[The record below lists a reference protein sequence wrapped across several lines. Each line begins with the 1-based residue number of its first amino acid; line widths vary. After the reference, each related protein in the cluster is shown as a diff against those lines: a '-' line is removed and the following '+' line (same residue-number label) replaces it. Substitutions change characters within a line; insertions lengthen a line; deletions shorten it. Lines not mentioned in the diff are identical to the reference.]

1 VSKKQWGVV
10 IVILLIT
17 AITLGAMAN
26 SVLRSLDQLQTVSA
40 APTATPTARPMATA
54 VPTSPSLSTSVT
66 ASTSQP
72 TRRPATTLIP
82 THTPTP
88 TLTPTPRPL
97 WLIPTLTPAT
107 NFAPTAPSGQRYA
120 TLDDFWDGKAEWAI
134 QAYDVGLPVG
144 ESDTVYVRGEFW
156 AYLNASHQ
164 SAGIRD
170 QCGDPVPF
178 PGCVTL
184 WKSRDGGYRFYL
196 DRPVCL
202 FPCKTC
208 PCGPGDHVDQQ
219 QYPRVAFSQGRF
231 YMVYEWGAG
240 AFVRTSYNGVDWSG
254 ESQVTGTGIWH
265 DTEKPCGSEAE
276 TIGVHPHVDPGFTFD
291 CLAGAP
297 PGITIED
304 KLLYVF
310 VGLGRAPSHMG
321 CFVGNM
327 YAPVEEMRPCTHN
340 PLFAGA
346 REYGPLDALGAEAD
360 AYFDFRTI
368 SSADVVKMGEHYY
381 MTYEGT
387 RGPSRD
393 GDRDD
398 QFGLGFA
405 RSFSATLDAPW
416 QTYPGNPVLVGVGDH
431 WGIGHADMLIVN
443 DGVYLY
449 TSTSPTTRGRYV
461 LVYK

>member
-1 VSKKQWGVV
+1 MTS
-10 IVILLIT
+10 
-17 AITLGAMAN
+17 
-26 SVLRSLDQLQTVSA
+26 SVLYSLDQLRSASA
-40 APTATPTARPMATA
+40 ALTSTPTAWPTITG
-54 VPTSPSLSTSVT
+54 VSTSPPLSTSAP
-66 ASTSQP
+66 ASTSLL
-72 TRRPATTLIP
+72 TRDPITIPDP
-82 THTPTP
+82 THSPTP
-88 TLTPTPRPL
+88 TQTPTPRPF
-97 WLIPTLTPAT
+97 WQVPTLTPAT

-134 QAYDVGLPVG
+134 QAYDVDLPVG
-144 ESDTVYVRGEFW
+144 ESDTIYVRGEFW

-208 PCGPGDHVDQQ
+208 PCDYGDHVDQQ
-219 QYPRVAFSQGRF
+219 QYPRVTFSQGRF
-231 YMVYEWGAG
+231 YMAYEWGAG
-240 AFVRTSYNGVDWSG
+240 TFVRTSYNGVDWSG
-254 ESQVTGTGIWH
+254 ESQVAGTGIWY
-265 DTEKPCGSEAE
+265 ESNKPCGSEAE
-276 TIGVHPHVDPGFTFD
+276 TIGVHPHVDPSVTFD

-297 PGITIED
+297 PGIYIED
-304 KLLYVF
+304 KQLYVF

-321 CFVGNM
+321 CFVGDM
-327 YAPVEEMRPCTHN
+327 VAPVEEMRPCAHN

-360 AYFDFRTI
+360 AFFDFRTI
-368 SSADVVKMGEHYY
+368 SSADVVKMGDHYY
-381 MTYEGT
+381 MAYEGT

-393 GDRDD
+393 GYRDD
-398 QFGLGFA
+398 QFALGFA
-405 RSFSATLDAPW
+405 RSISPTIDGPW
-416 QTYPGNPVLVGVGDH
+416 QTYPGNPAIVGLGDH

-443 DGVYLY
+443 NGVYLY

>member
-1 VSKKQWGVV
+1 VSRKQWGVV
-10 IVILLIT
+10 IIILLIT
-17 AITLGAMAN
+17 AFTLSAMAR
-26 SVLRSLDQLQTVSA
+26 SVIRSLNQLEA
-40 APTATPTARPMATA
+40 AP
-54 VPTSPSLSTSVT
+54 V
-66 ASTSQP
+66 ASTSASTAQP
-72 TRRPATTLIP
+72 TTTTVPISPPLFTSAATFNSPLAHNPTKPPRPTY
-82 THTPTP
+82 TPTP
-88 TLTPTPRPL
+88 TRTPTPRPFWSL
-97 WLIPTLTPAT
+97 PTLTPAA

-120 TLDDFWDGKAEWAI
+120 TLDDFWKGKAKWAI

-219 QYPRVAFSQGRF
+219 QYPRITFSQGRF
-231 YMVYEWGAG
+231 VMVYEWGAG

-254 ESQVTGTGIWH
+254 ESQVTGTGIWRES
-265 DTEKPCGSEAE
+265 EKPCGSEAE
-276 TIGVHPHVDPGFTFD
+276 TIGLHPHVSPGLAFD

-297 PGITIED
+297 PGIYIED
-304 KLLYVF
+304 KQLYVF

-321 CFVGNM
+321 CFVGDM
-327 YAPVEEMRPCTHN
+327 FAPVEEMRPCTHN

-346 REYGPLDALGAEAD
+346 REYGPLDALGAEAND
-360 AYFDFRTI
+360 YFDFRTI

-393 GDRDD
+393 GYRDD

-405 RSFSATLDAPW
+405 RSISSTIDGPW

-443 DGVYLY
+443 NGVYLY

>member
-1 VSKKQWGVV
+1 MSRKQWGVV
-10 IVILLIT
+10 IIILLIT
-17 AITLGAMAN
+17 AIALGAMAN
-26 SVLRSLDQLQTVSA
+26 SVIRSLDQLQTASA
-40 APTATPTARPMATA
+40 APTSSPTARATITA
-54 VPTSPSLSTSVT
+54 VPTSLPLSTS
-66 ASTSQP
+66 ASTSASSP
-72 TRRPATTLIP
+72 TRRPTTTLRP

-88 TLTPTPRPL
+88 TLTPTPRPFWSL
-97 WLIPTLTPAT
+97 PTLTPAT
-107 NFAPTAPSGQRYA
+107 IFVPTAPSGQRYA

-144 ESDTVYVRGEFW
+144 ESDTIYVQGEFW
-156 AYLNASHQ
+156 SYLNASHQ
-164 SAGIRD
+164 SARIVD

-219 QYPRVAFSQGRF
+219 QYPRVTFSQGRF
-231 YMVYEWGAG
+231 TMVYEWGAG

-276 TIGVHPHVDPGFTFD
+276 TIGVHPHVDPGLTFD

-297 PGITIED
+297 PGIYIED

-321 CFVGNM
+321 CFVGDM
-327 YAPVEEMRPCTHN
+327 VAPVEEMRPCTHN
-340 PLFAGA
+340 PLFEGA
-346 REYGPLDALGAEAD
+346 REYGPLDALGAEAN

-387 RGPSRD
+387 RGPSRN
-393 GDRDD
+393 GYRDD
-398 QFGLGFA
+398 QFALGFA
-405 RSFSATLDAPW
+405 RSISSTLDAPW
-416 QTYPGNPVLVGVGDH
+416 QTYPGNPALVGVGDH

-443 DGVYLY
+443 KSVYLY

-461 LVYK
+461 LVRK